1 MEFPAILPTRTG
13 VANRYAY
20 AGKFER
26 SDGAT
31 AATSI
36 LLKVDCTTGL
46 TREYDLG
53 VGCVF
58 GEPVLVPRPQAR
70 AEDDAWALSLSY
82 DGRDH
87 HSFLSIIRADG
98 WDEVARLHLPFH
110 VPMGLHATFVA

>member
-70 AEDDAWALSLSY
+70 AEDDAWALSRFE
-82 DGRDH
+82 DVWKATED
-87 HSFLSIIRADG
+87 A
-98 WDEVARLHLPFH
+98 E
-110 VPMGLHATFVA
+110 TFVTAQGTTAARCR